1 MTTVRTEPSKIGKE
15 EGTKL
20 GAYTQQ
26 RSLVHYAADKG
37 GGGLE
42 NDERNENDERSY
54 HLVVIGHLNKFSRKS
69 ISNSSTKTGGGVQFL
84 VHYPARPEIQ
94 QPLPE

>member
-37 GGGLE
+37 GGALRMMKE
-42 NDERNENDERSY
+42 MRMMKE
-54 HLVVIGHLNKFSRKS
+54 VIIWL
-69 ISNSSTKTGGGVQFL
+69 
-84 VHYPARPEIQ
+84 
-94 QPLPE
+94 